1 MIRRLTIPAIAGAML
16 LFAIY
21 HVVTAQQASPNL
33 PPPVEPARSP
43 FGSTLA
49 ASGVVEAE
57 TENIAVGSH
66 LPGVVVEV
74 AVKVGQAVPAGAP
87 LFRLD
92 DRQLQ
97 SELALREANLEAAR
111 AQLAK
116 LEAQPRAEELP
127 AAEARVR
134 EAQATFES
142 WSDQYERARRL
153 SANGAIGDEEVVKLR
168 QSRQAAQEQRD
179 RARAELALLMAGAWA
194 PDKAVARAGVA
205 QMQAQLDMTRTEID
219 RLCVRAPI
227 AGEVL
232 QVNVR
237 PGEFVGAPPGQALAV
252 LGTTDRLH
260 VRVDVDEND
269 IHRFRAD
276 APATA
281 RLRGDPRQEF
291 PLRFVRI
298 EPYVIPKK
306 SLTGANTERI
316 DTRVLQVIFAV
327 EPGAPRLFVGQQVDT
342 FVDVGK

>member
-21 HVVTAQQASPNL
+21 HVVKAQQTVPNL

-49 ASGVVEAE
+49 AAGVVEAQ

-74 AVKVGQAVPAGAP
+74 AVKVGQKVPAGAP

-92 DRQLQ
+92 DRQMRA
-97 SELALREANLEAAR
+97 ELALREANLESAK

-116 LEAQPRAEELP
+116 LEMQPRAEELP
-127 AAEARVR
+127 ASEARVR
-134 EAQATFES
+134 EAQATLES

-153 SANGAIGDEEVVKLR
+153 AANGAIGEEDVVKLR
-168 QSRQAAQEQRD
+168 QSRQAAQEQLD
-179 RARAELALLMAGAWA
+179 RAKADLALLKAGAWA

-219 RLCVRAPI
+219 RLCVTAPI

-237 PGEFVGAPPGQALAV
+237 PGEFVGAPPGQALV
-252 LGTTDRLH
+252 VIGTTDRLH
-260 VRVDVDEND
+260 VRADIDEND

-276 APATA
+276 AAATA

-291 PLRFVRI
+291 TLRFVRI
-298 EPYVIPKK
+298 EPFVIPKK

-327 EPGAPRLFVGQQVDT
+327 EAGAPRLFVGQQVDT
-342 FVDVGK
+342 YLDVGK